1 MLEIRITIS
10 APELARAINN
20 LASAMN
26 GTKVIEQ
33 VTQASAPQYI
43 DEPIVPRYTRE
54 QIMRA
59 GAALMDEGKISELTK
74 LLQTFGVQA
83 VTQLTPEQLDKFAIA
98 LRDLGAKI

>member
-33 VTQASAPQYI
+33 VTEAVRASYIEEPVVPQ
-43 DEPIVPRYTRE
+43 YTRE

-59 GAALMDEGKISELTK
+59 GAALMDEGKINDLTK
-74 LLQTFGVQA
+74 LLQSFGVQA
-83 VTQLTPEQLDKFAIA
+83 VTQLQPDQIDKFAIA